1 MSILREL
8 PLKIGFDVK
17 LKQLSKS
24 YRNVSKVSI
33 SNFEEFTKA
42 ECEGKNI
49 EETFDYLK
57 AQPEDKRTPLLY
69 HIFQSWI
76 NRLCDTKD
84 TTTAKNYFGVIK
96 KLARHYG
103 FKISN
108 DDVKENLSF
117 PKKLKERKYVL
128 TLDDIDLILKE
139 STWKK
144 QGYYLFLLSTGMRPK
159 EALSIR
165 KKHITQLGNGM
176 YMITIPA
183 EATKLKVEREA
194 FVSREVYPYLA
205 KMLREKDDN
214 DLIWT
219 GQNDADFA
227 VITAGSTFRDL
238 CDRIGLTQRYESVDR
253 RKLNLYCFRGF
264 FYAKASRKHGD
275 EYAHKMIGHLGYLPV
290 YDRKTIDE
298 RIEMYKEFESELI
311 TDQTQKLK
319 IENNQLQEKT
329 NEIQSI
335 KKQQELQQE
344 QLDFMYKLTQK
355 MANDPEFLERFKK
368 AQSMPKAITSIKIVD
383 NELTEEQQKI
393 VNSE

>member
-8 PLKIGFDVK
+8 PLKMGFDVR
-17 LKQLSKS
+17 LEQLSKS
-24 YRNVSKVSI
+24 YKNVSNVSI
-33 SNFEEFTKA
+33 RNFEQFTKD
-42 ECEGKNI
+42 ECEGKNVQ
-49 EETFDYLK
+49 ELFEYLK
-57 AQPEDKRTPLLY
+57 ALPNGKRDPMLY

-76 NRLCDTKD
+76 NRLSETKD

-108 DDVKENLSF
+108 DDVKESLTF

-128 TLDDIDLILKE
+128 TLDDIHLILKE

-144 QGYYLFLLSTGMRPK
+144 KGFYLFLLSTGMRPK

-165 KKHITQLGNGM
+165 KRHVTQLSNGM

-194 FVSREVYPYLA
+194 FVSREVYPYLT
-205 KMLREKDDN
+205 KLLREKQDN

-219 GQNDADFA
+219 GQKDADFA
-227 VITAGSTFRDL
+227 VITAGSTFRGL
-238 CDRIGLTQRYESVDR
+238 CDRIGFTQRYENVDR

-275 EYAHKMIGHLGYLPV
+275 EYAHKMIGHEGYLPV
-290 YDRKTIDE
+290 YDRKTLDE
-298 RIEMYKEFESELI
+298 RIEMYQEFENELI

-319 IENNQLQEKT
+319 IENDRLKIKENEFNQIK
-329 NEIQSI
+329 EIGKQMSEFQKNYAQLFSGKPSI
-335 KKQQELQQE
+335 IDMYMKIKDHEELE
-344 QLDFMYKLTQK
+344 NKSETQ
-355 MANDPEFLERFKK
+355 
-368 AQSMPKAITSIKIVD
+368 
-383 NELTEEQQKI
+383 
-393 VNSE
+393 